1 MAVDFTSIFQHTNYT
16 IEQVIGEGGMAI
28 VYLGE
33 HKAMKRPVA
42 IKFLLP
48 EYVIIE
54 NIRKR
59 FIAEGKNMFSMNHSN
74 IVRVIDLIDQPDMV
88 AIVMEYVPG
97 NSLKVMIEKYGALE
111 DDEIK
116 EFFPQMLDAVAYVHA
131 QNLIHRDIKPSNFM
145 ISADG
150 SVKLFDFG
158 IAKNQQIENV
168 EHTATGTNQTL
179 GTPLYMSPEQVKETR
194 NVSHHTDIY
203 SLGVVLWQ
211 MVKGI
216 RPYGSNTSS
225 LFEIQTKIVNE
236 PLERTGTVWD
246 RIIQKATEK
255 EPEKRYKDCASML
268 KDFNNLSED
277 HSKSAPVL
285 EYNTDEETM
294 IGQTEI
300 YQTEKVNQEPPSS
313 EQVIAN
319 KNESISQLNLIDSL
333 EKYNNEHKFNF
344 GLLILFSILML
355 PFGFFISFIYTLLI
369 HYIPFIYA
377 NFLITCGFGVVI
389 GFIYPIKLTKC
400 TNSKVAIFNIVIFA
414 LICHY
419 FGWCVWGNLILSE
432 ISFRDIISLFVNPS
446 VLFDTIKIIS
456 IVGHFSIASYEPSG
470 YELYLIWIIEL
481 FLVLF
486 FAAFTVNDR
495 CNQPFSFKQNKWF
508 SSSTLKL
515 SYITN
520 IEYLIHAI
528 ISGNYQYFSQLSKYE
543 EGKDYSEIEIWHLEN
558 EPAYLTIKNFEKKTN
573 ENGKSKFEETE
584 IIKYVKVDNAIR
596 NTLIGN

>member
-145 ISADG
+145 VSADG

-268 KDFNNLSED
+268 QDF
-277 HSKSAPVL
+277 KSVL
-285 EYNTDEETM
+285 DD
-294 IGQTEI
+294 QT
-300 YQTEKVNQEPPSS
+300 N
-313 EQVIAN
+313 
-319 KNESISQLNLIDSL
+319 
-333 EKYNNEHKFNF
+333 
-344 GLLILFSILML
+344 
-355 PFGFFISFIYTLLI
+355 ISFIGKNNFGVETIVNQASNSHDKKHKLLGVSISIGIIESKDYFSEEFKYGFIDTSGNWVIQPIFDYVGDFEDSEDITEAHIKEKVGFIDRQGNWVIQPIFDVVEDFDETGIARAVLNDKFGFINRQGNWVIQPVFDEVINGVYWKKIKWKKFTKRAVEYFTVYDSVKSYFTTEIPKELIQELSSFLNSSNIKTNIGITYTYFLTYTNSFWSGNKIMAILGNDQNYENATELFFYISDNKVKSIYSIPWNKVKEFKKYFKPSAKFIVFISILSRGMDIRSSDIDGNDTSEVFQIPIELAEPMKKLLI
-369 HYIPFIYA
+369 E
-377 NFLITCGFGVVI
+377 
-389 GFIYPIKLTKC
+389 
-400 TNSKVAIFNIVIFA
+400 
-414 LICHY
+414 
-419 FGWCVWGNLILSE
+419 LSR
-432 ISFRDIISLFVNPS
+432 F
-446 VLFDTIKIIS
+446 TIKS
-456 IVGHFSIASYEPSG
+456 
-470 YELYLIWIIEL
+470 
-481 FLVLF
+481 
-486 FAAFTVNDR
+486 
-495 CNQPFSFKQNKWF
+495 
-508 SSSTLKL
+508 
-515 SYITN
+515 
-520 IEYLIHAI
+520 
-528 ISGNYQYFSQLSKYE
+528 
-543 EGKDYSEIEIWHLEN
+543 N
-558 EPAYLTIKNFEKKTN
+558 E
-573 ENGKSKFEETE
+573 S
-584 IIKYVKVDNAIR
+584 
-596 NTLIGN
+596 